1 MNTKTKLMLGLSAL
15 TAGTLAA
22 GATGTFAWFT
32 TNKTAI
38 ANYTKITARADT
50 RKLKID
56 MAGLTDTNLG
66 EQSNYTAATSTEAEK
81 WADEVKLNSTAS
93 YVSDIS
99 SKDGMNF
106 VKPVWVNGAAN
117 DAYVEKDLKSV
128 AVKDNMF
135 TQYYVKLTNTGSA
148 AMNVFLNQTTAIT
161 ATDSSKDADVAL
173 AKWTRVA
180 IISYGE
186 NKPTAG
192 STTGTLAWL
201 FENNIG
207 ETVEKGKYVSRTEED
222 ATSEET
228 VKPYKLTLSDVDA
241 NTHVVGAFGTVTS
254 TTATTQKGFLA
265 TVDAN
270 KSVYYMI
277 SVWMEGTENDT
288 QDKADTGSIDVKLGF
303 SGIDA

>member
-1 MNTKTKLMLGLSAL
+1 MNTKTKMMLGLSVL

-32 TNKTAI
+32 TNKTAV

-56 MAGLTDTNLG
+56 MGGLTDTNLT
-66 EQSNYTAATSTEAEK
+66 EKSNYTAATTTADEA
-81 WADEVKLNSTAS
+81 WADQVSLDSSAS

-99 SKDGMNF
+99 SNDGMNF
-106 VKPVWVNGAAN
+106 VKPIWVNGAAN
-117 DAYVEKDLKSV
+117 EAYVEKDLKTV
-128 AVKDNMF
+128 ASADNMY

-148 AMNVFLNQTTAIT
+148 AMKVFLNQTCAIT
-161 ATDSSKDADVAL
+161 ATDSSKDADTNL

-180 IISYGE
+180 VVSFGE
-186 NKPTAG
+186 TKPTVGA
-192 STTGTLAWL
+192 TTGTLAWL
-201 FENNIG
+201 FENKIT
-207 ETVEKGKYVSRTEED
+207 ETVEKGKYVSGTEKD
-222 ATSEET
+222 TTITDSD
-228 VKPYKLTLSDVDA
+228 KYKLTLGDVADT
-241 NTHVVGAFGTVTS
+241 THVVGTFDTITS
-254 TTATTQKGFLA
+254 TSTNDAKGYLA
-265 TVDAN
+265 SIEAN

-277 SVWMEGTENDT
+277 SVWLEGTENNN